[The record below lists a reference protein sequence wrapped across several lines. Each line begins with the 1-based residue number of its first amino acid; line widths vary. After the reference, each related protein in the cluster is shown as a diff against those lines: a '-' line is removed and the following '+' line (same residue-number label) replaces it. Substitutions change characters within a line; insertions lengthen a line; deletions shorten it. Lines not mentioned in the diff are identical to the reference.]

1 MEWSDV
7 IGAAGVTLILI
18 AFVANVAGRMDR
30 ETPAY
35 LVLNLVGAALACLS
49 SVMIGFYPF
58 VVLEGVWAA
67 VAAVGLVRLLSR
79 GSPDVA
85 GA

>member
-1 MEWSDV
+1 MELSDV

-35 LVLNLVGAALACLS
+35 LALNLVGAALACLS

-58 VVLEGVWAA
+58 VVLEGAWAVA
-67 VAAVGLVRLLSR
+67 AAVGLARLLMAK
-79 GSPDVA
+79 PAPLVE
-85 GA
+85 